1 MLHLPFAA
9 TLLLAALAAPA
20 VAQPASSFADPPPK
34 LAKQLPAPAL
44 GENAGPAELL
54 RAAEGARAAG
64 RIGEAQEAMEM
75 AQTRI
80 LDRAVPLGTTGIP
93 SEQPAVKL
101 ISQGLQ
107 ALAAGDRATCL
118 RMIQAA
124 SQAAN
129 QP

>member
-1 MLHLPFAA
+1 MIRLALYVASM
-9 TLLLAALAAPA
+9 LAALSVPA
-20 VAQPASSFADPPPK
+20 FAQSASSFAEHPPK
-34 LAKQLPAPAL
+34 LAHQLPAPPL
-44 GENAGPAELL
+44 SEDAGPAEFL
-54 RAAEGARAAG
+54 RAAEGALVAG
-64 RIGEAQEAMEM
+64 RADEAQEAMEM
-75 AQTRI
+75 AQTR
-80 LDRAVPLGTTGIP
+80 LLGRSVPLGTTGIP

-124 SQAAN
+124 LQATG